1 VDCHDQNYL
10 ALPGGPCGYKAKSE
24 SEETKSLVWLTK
36 CFGAGCGKSLARVLL
51 KEAVVVL
58 GCRFCVPRAINT
70 VFKAKKRVAES
81 ADAQP
86 GGFGAAGKPPAP
98 PALHATLDLDAA
110 FRYKNLILL
119 P

>member
-1 VDCHDQNYL
+1 MDCHDQNYL

-58 GCRFCVPRAINT
+58 GCRFCVPRAVNT
-70 VFKAKKRVAES
+70 VFKAKKEPQIDVFHAN
-81 ADAQP
+81 Q
-86 GGFGAAGKPPAP
+86 AP
-98 PALHATLDLDAA
+98 PPPKADIHLQTD
-110 FRYKNLILL
+110 RV
-119 P
+119 

>member
-58 GCRFCVPRAINT
+58 GCRFCVPRAVNT
-70 VFKAKKRVAES
+70 VLDPLYVLLIRDPTPLLKT
-81 ADAQP
+81 
-86 GGFGAAGKPPAP
+86 AAVYPP
-98 PALHATLDLDAA
+98 
-110 FRYKNLILL
+110 
-119 P
+119 

>member
-1 VDCHDQNYL
+1 MDCHDQNYL

-58 GCRFCVPRAINT
+58 GCRFCVPRAVNT
-70 VFKAKKRVAES
+70 VFKAKKKSRGVVDV
-81 ADAQP
+81 DALINYDSQ
-86 GGFGAAGKPPAP
+86 AP
-98 PALHATLDLDAA
+98 LRAL
-110 FRYKNLILL
+110 R
-119 P
+119 

>member
-1 VDCHDQNYL
+1 MDCHDQNYL

-70 VFKAKKRVAES
+70 VLDPLYVLLIRDPTPLLKT
-81 ADAQP
+81 
-86 GGFGAAGKPPAP
+86 AAVYPP
-98 PALHATLDLDAA
+98 
-110 FRYKNLILL
+110 
-119 P
+119 

>member
-1 VDCHDQNYL
+1 MDCHDQNYL

-58 GCRFCVPRAINT
+58 GCRFCVPRAVNT
-70 VFKAKKRVAES
+70 VFKAKKSFGESLGLKVSLTRLAGIGRQGSTGHVAERGTES
-81 ADAQP
+81 
-86 GGFGAAGKPPAP
+86 K
-98 PALHATLDLDAA
+98 
-110 FRYKNLILL
+110 
-119 P
+119 

>member
-1 VDCHDQNYL
+1 MDCHDQNYL

-58 GCRFCVPRAINT
+58 GCRFCVPRAVNT
-70 VFKAKKRVAES
+70 VFKAEKVAR
-81 ADAQP
+81 
-86 GGFGAAGKPPAP
+86 GVGMCTVRAARGVTNQ
-98 PALHATLDLDAA
+98 ATTPEHDSLVS
-110 FRYKNLILL
+110 RS
-119 P
+119 

>member
-1 VDCHDQNYL
+1 M
-10 ALPGGPCGYKAKSE
+10 
-24 SEETKSLVWLTK
+24 VWLTK

-58 GCRFCVPRAINT
+58 GCRFCVPRAVNT

>member
-1 VDCHDQNYL
+1 MDCHDQNYL

-58 GCRFCVPRAINT
+58 GCRFCVPRAVNT
-70 VFKAKKRVAES
+70 VFKAKKKDLEQITTGS
-81 ADAQP
+81 S
-86 GGFGAAGKPPAP
+86 GG
-98 PALHATLDLDAA
+98 ATQ
-110 FRYKNLILL
+110 I
-119 P
+119 